1 MDDLGRA
8 QDQLAEALRRAQA
21 GEDRDLAHRIRDEGM
36 RFVQVMTG
44 LLRMTRVHALDNQAF
59 IKPIEEFGRSLYEM
73 TALLGAVHVVTV
85 EEQVYVNDVRLRLDS
100 QSDQG
105 LSTLLRRHRLG
116 GISFHGPLSR
126 NEIHSL
132 LTVFADRPAARAPR
146 HALRRALQGVGI
158 TNVELFG
165 LFRFRDVGDDYGRII
180 DAEKALAQAR
190 RNIDEAWDNL
200 SAGRI
205 PNPLPLRR
213 SVTELL
219 EGGLRAEGVWDG
231 ALRSFDRH
239 CTRVARVALIL
250 GEAIGLSDAQLQDLG
265 VTAMMHDVGY
275 AAREGA
281 VEAEDGRPHH
291 PGYPPPFARHG
302 ASGLRVLM
310 RQRGFHEARVHRM
323 LAVLE
328 HHRDL
333 DHRRMPS
340 LFGRILR
347 IAEDYDNFSTSKVC
361 KGSPAL
367 ALRHMRPGVGKAYDP
382 LLFQALVNR
391 LGAFPPGTLL
401 RLEDGRLV
409 QSVSLCR
416 GPSSFDKPAC
426 VVVQLADGCAPL
438 EEEKVDLCFEGKV
451 VGLSG
456 YAIED

>member
-1 MDDLGRA
+1 VNDL
-8 QDQLAEALRRAQA
+8 QLAQQRLGAALAKAQA
-21 GEDRDLAHRIRDEGM
+21 GEDRDLAHRIRDEGI
-36 RFVQVMTG
+36 RFVQVLTA

-59 IKPIEEFGRSLYEM
+59 AKPLEEFQRSLVEM

-85 EEQVYVNDVRLRLDS
+85 EQQVYVNDVRLRLDS

-105 LSTLLRRHRLG
+105 LSTLLKRHRMG
-116 GISFHGPLSR
+116 GISFHGALTRNAIHGLLSA
-126 NEIHSL
+126 
-132 LTVFADRPAARAPR
+132 FAEQPAASAPR
-146 HALRRALQGVGI
+146 RTLGKRLQALGI

-165 LFRFRDVGDDYGRII
+165 TFRFRDVGDDYGRII

-190 RNIDEAWDNL
+190 RNIDDAWENL

-213 SVTELL
+213 SITEIL

-231 ALRSFDRH
+231 GSRSFDRH

-265 VTAMMHDVGY
+265 VTALMHDVGY
-275 AAREGA
+275 SAREGA
-281 VEAEDGRPHH
+281 VEAEDGQPHH

-328 HHRDL
+328 HHRDF
-333 DHRRMPS
+333 DGERMPS

-347 IAEDYDNFSTSKVC
+347 IAEDFDNYSTSKVC

-367 ALRHMRPGVGKAYDP
+367 ALRRMKSGSASAYDP
-382 LLFQALVNR
+382 LLLQALINR
-391 LGAFPPGTLL
+391 LGAYPPGTLL
-401 RLEDGRLV
+401 RLVDGRVL
-409 QSVSLCR
+409 QSTSLCR
-416 GPSSFDKPAC
+416 GPSSFAKPLC
-426 VVVQLADGCAPL
+426 RVLYLADGCEPL
-438 EEEKVDLCFEGKV
+438 DEIAVDLLFDGQV
-451 VGLSG
+451 QGL
-456 YAIED
+456 AAFATE

>member
-1 MDDLGRA
+1 M
-8 QDQLAEALRRAQA
+8 
-21 GEDRDLAHRIRDEGM
+21 
-36 RFVQVMTG
+36 
-44 LLRMTRVHALDNQAF
+44 HA
-59 IKPIEEFGRSLYEM
+59 
-73 TALLGAVHVVTV
+73 VCH
-85 EEQVYVNDVRLRLDS
+85 
-100 QSDQG
+100 
-105 LSTLLRRHRLG
+105 
-116 GISFHGPLSR
+116 

-132 LTVFADRPAARAPR
+132 LTVFARRPADQAPR
-146 HALRRALQGVGI
+146 RALRRGLQGVGI
-158 TNVELFG
+158 TNVELWG
-165 LFRFRDVGDDYGRII
+165 LFRFRNVGDDYGRII
-180 DAEKALAQAR
+180 DADKALAQAR

-231 ALRSFDRH
+231 TSRDFDRH

-281 VEAEDGRPHH
+281 VEAGDGRHHH
-291 PGYPPPFARHG
+291 PGYPPPFQRHG
-302 ASGLRVLM
+302 AAGLRVLM

-333 DHRRMPS
+333 DHPRMPS

-347 IAEDYDNFSTSKVC
+347 IAEDYDNFSTSKAC

-367 ALRHMRPGVGKAYDP
+367 ALRRMKAGVGKAYDP

-391 LGAFPPGTLL
+391 LGAYPPGTLL
-401 RLEDGRLV
+401 RLADGRTV

-416 GPSSFDKPAC
+416 GPSSFDKPTC
-426 VVVQLADGCAPL
+426 KVVILADGCVPL
-438 EEEKVDLCFEGKV
+438 DDQRVDLCFEGEV
-451 VGLSG
+451 AGLG
-456 YAIED
+456 CYALED